1 MRSDW
6 PDPPEAALRRVT
18 EEIVRRAVRMGRRKG
33 RTITISKTSRGQGV
47 PVAELDPSTPEG
59 RQRLD
64 AFLAGTA
71 RHYTISGLGAPEEK
85 NAIDWRALNAGLW
98 RRCKWMLMVG
108 VSFVLKGNPFK
119 NRFYRWM
126 GMHIGRNVE
135 IMQMVWLDHFRPELI
150 YIGDNTLIGAFS
162 QFTVHAY
169 EGCGR
174 FRFGL
179 VEVGRNCTIGA
190 GAGLGI
196 IKVEDNVRILPGT
209 TASPYYPRIKA
220 GTVVG
225 YAPPPKTAAPAG
237 EASEPESE
245 RRTSNIEH

>member
-18 EEIVRRAVRMGRRKG
+18 EDIIRRAVRFGRRKG
-33 RTITISKTSRGQGV
+33 RTVTISKTSRGQGV
-47 PVAELDPSTPEG
+47 PVEELDPSTTEG

-64 AFLAGTA
+64 KFLSGSA
-71 RHYTISGLGAPEEK
+71 RHYTIGGLGAPEEK
-85 NAIDWRALNAGLW
+85 NAIEWRALNAGFC
-98 RRCKWMLMVG
+98 RRSKWMLMVA
-108 VSFVLKGNPFK
+108 VSFLLKGNPFK

-150 YIGDNTLIGAFS
+150 YVGDNTLVGAFS

-179 VEVGRNCTIGA
+179 VEVGRNCLIGA

-209 TASPYYPRIKA
+209 TVSPYYPRLKA
-220 GTVVG
+220 GAVVG
-225 YAPPPKTAAPAG
+225 YDPPTKTTAPLG
-237 EASEPESE
+237 ESPESG
-245 RRTSNIEH
+245 S

>member
-18 EEIVRRAVRMGRRKG
+18 EDIVRRAVKMGRRKG
-33 RTITISKTSRGQGV
+33 RTITISKTARGQGV
-47 PVAELDPSTPEG
+47 PVEELDPSTPEG

-64 AFLAGTA
+64 AFLAGSA

-85 NAIDWRALNAGLW
+85 NAINWRALNAGFW
-98 RRCKWMLMVG
+98 RRCRWTVMVG
-108 VSFVLKGNPFK
+108 ISFLLKGNPFK
-119 NRFYRWM
+119 NRFFRWM
-126 GMHIGRNVE
+126 GMHIGHNVE

-174 FRFGL
+174 FRYGL

-209 TASPYYPRIKA
+209 TVSPYYPRVKA
-220 GTVVG
+220 STIVG
-225 YAPPPKTAAPAG
+225 YDPPPKTTAP
-237 EASEPESE
+237 EPEN
-245 RRTSNIEH
+245 RTSNIEH